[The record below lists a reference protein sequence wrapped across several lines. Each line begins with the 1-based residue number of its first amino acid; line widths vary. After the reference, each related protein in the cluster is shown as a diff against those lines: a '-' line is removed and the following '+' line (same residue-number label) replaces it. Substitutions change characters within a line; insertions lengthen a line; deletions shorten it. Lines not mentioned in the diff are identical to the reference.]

1 MDDERYMRLALEQAA
16 AAAAADEAPVGAVIV
31 ADGRVLA
38 AARNEREALRDPTA
52 HAEMIAITQAASALQ
67 SWRLE
72 NCTLYVTLEP
82 CPMCAGAIVLARIPR
97 VVFGALDPKGGAVRS
112 LYRLLEDSRLNHR
125 VEVVEGVLSE
135 PAAWCCRSSFGASA
149 ASGGRRRASES
160 TPGRAEPESP
170 IAAVGT
176 DWRDRAAGRELA
188 RCEHGASCTG
198 LSGIWAKDPAQL
210 GWKSGGGRRPPNQT
224 ESRQPMVAAGKERQ
238 SLSPRD
244 RPDRIRQDLSSSQ
257 EAGATAPAEST
268 MKMFMTAM
276 TQWR

>member
-1 MDDERYMRLALEQAA
+1 MDDQRYMRIALEQAA

-31 ADGRVLA
+31 AEGRVLA

-112 LYRLLEDSRLNHR
+112 LYRLLEDARLNHR

-135 PAAWCCRSSFGASA
+135 PCGLVLSEFFREK
-149 ASGGRRRASES
+149 RRQRRA
-160 TPGRAEPESP
+160 PES
-170 IAAVGT
+170 
-176 DWRDRAAGRELA
+176 L
-188 RCEHGASCTG
+188 
-198 LSGIWAKDPAQL
+198 
-210 GWKSGGGRRPPNQT
+210 
-224 ESRQPMVAAGKERQ
+224 
-238 SLSPRD
+238 
-244 RPDRIRQDLSSSQ
+244 
-257 EAGATAPAEST
+257 
-268 MKMFMTAM
+268 
-276 TQWR
+276 